1 MPSSCSTPWQQRLND
16 ASQQRRNLNQ
26 WRQRSTL
33 SSQQGPL
40 VERDGQQL
48 INFCSN
54 DYLGLA
60 ASGAAALAHSAQR
73 WGLGSGASHLVCGH
87 SSAHEELEQALA
99 KHTGY
104 PAALLFSTGYMAN
117 VGCINALTQR
127 GDLILQDKLNH
138 ASLID
143 GALLSRADF
152 LRYRHLDYAQLQHDV
167 EHRQQQLQLQQQLQQ
182 RQQQPQNTQALTLV
196 VSDSIFSMDGDL
208 ADVARLS
215 QICQQQQA
223 LLMVDDAHGLG
234 VIGTHGAGVRS
245 AFDLG
250 AAQLPVYIGTLGKG
264 LGGFGAFVAGD
275 QNLIDYLVQ
284 FARPYIYTTALP
296 PAVAEAMLSNL
307 ERLQDDALRQTLNQH
322 IRYFRQQASQLGLQL
337 MPSVSPIQPLMIG
350 DEAAAMAISAEL
362 QRRGLWVT
370 AIRPPTVPD
379 GSSRLRI
386 TLTAAHATEQIDALL
401 SALDELIP
409 ESLRSATD
417 NALPSQGSTL

>member
-1 MPSSCSTPWQQRLND
+1 MPNSCSTPWQRRLNH
-16 ASQQRRNLNQ
+16 ASQQRRQLDQ

-33 SSQQGPL
+33 NSQQGP
-40 VERDGQQL
+40 VVQRNGQPL

-60 ASGAAALAHSAQR
+60 MGGANALAQSAQR
-73 WGLGSGASHLVCGH
+73 WGLGSGSSHLVCGH
-87 SSAHEELEQALA
+87 SSAHDELERALA
-99 KHTGY
+99 RHTGY

-152 LRYRHLDYAQLQHDV
+152 LRYRHLDYD
-167 EHRQQQLQLQQQLQQ
+167 QLQQ
-182 RQQQPQNTQALTLV
+182 RLIQRQPLMQQPQQAQQEIAKQPLTLV

-234 VIGTHGAGVRS
+234 IIGKQGAGVRS
-245 AFDLG
+245 AFDLSSE
-250 AAQLPVYIGTLGKG
+250 QLPVYIGTLGKA

-275 QNLIDYLVQ
+275 QALIDYLVQ

-307 ERLQDDALRQTLNQH
+307 ERLQDDSLRHTLHQH
-322 IRYFRQQASQLGLQL
+322 IGYFRQRASQLGLAL
-337 MPSVSPIQPLMIG
+337 MPSESPIQPLMIG
-350 DEAAAMAISAEL
+350 DEASAMAISTEL
-362 QRRGLWVT
+362 QQRGLWVT
-370 AIRPPTVPD
+370 AIRPPTVPN

-386 TLTAAHATEQIDALL
+386 TLTAAHTTTQLDQLL
-401 SALDELIP
+401 TALDELIP
-409 ESLRSATD
+409 ESLR
-417 NALPSQGSTL
+417 LPAADIRSSDPQGETL